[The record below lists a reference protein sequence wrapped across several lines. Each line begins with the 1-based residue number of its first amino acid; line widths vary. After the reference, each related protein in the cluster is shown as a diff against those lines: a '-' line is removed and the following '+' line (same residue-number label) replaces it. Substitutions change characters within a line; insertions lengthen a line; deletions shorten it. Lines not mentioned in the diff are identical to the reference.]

1 MTDRESNKRSDRK
14 LICVNRWEEGKIAAL
29 CHSAK
34 YKQTSA
40 VMNEWNVLGGVFFH
54 SMLNI
59 FKDTDAAPAPKTL
72 KRPFQYKHKQGKY
85 SKYSNKLRVRL

>member
-34 YKQTSA
+34 YQQTSA
-40 VMNEWNVLGGVFFH
+40 VMNEWNVLGVFFFH

>member
-14 LICVNRWEEGKIAAL
+14 LICVNRWEEGKIVAL

-40 VMNEWNVLGGVFFH
+40 VMNEWNVLGFFFH